1 MHWFLSYLV
10 EPVMELLLAP
20 SAESGQQMLLCTGQ
34 GFDPQIKWSSE
45 SRQIRESKSDI
56 SMDANGR
63 VTVISQL
70 KVSEAEWKTGK
81 VYNCVFLL
89 KGHKIDSTLFLVHY
103 HPGPA
108 VTDPVVE
115 IRRSFPD
122 FLKGDSAV
130 LVCDVTELSSTDL
143 FVTFMAN
150 GVEISPKQYVDLPE
164 APGPYSISRSF
175 PVPSDHWKKDKS
187 FTCKVTQGFSRTFPS
202 VSTVNIFVEPVMEL
216 LLAPSAESEQQM
228 LLCTGQ
234 GFDPQIKWSSESRQ
248 IRESKS
254 DISMDAN
261 GRVTVISQLK
271 VSEAEWKTGK
281 DQEATYSCVV
291 SHESSDKPLESTT
304 KDVFAK
310 KKKHVAVC
318 VDAPGNPIIFLI

>member
-281 DQEATYSCVV
+281 VYNCEV
-291 SHESSDKPLESTT
+291 SDKTL
-304 KDVFAK
+304 KDQINREISI
-310 KKKHVAVC
+310 C
-318 VDAPGNPIIFLI
+318 SGRNNSR